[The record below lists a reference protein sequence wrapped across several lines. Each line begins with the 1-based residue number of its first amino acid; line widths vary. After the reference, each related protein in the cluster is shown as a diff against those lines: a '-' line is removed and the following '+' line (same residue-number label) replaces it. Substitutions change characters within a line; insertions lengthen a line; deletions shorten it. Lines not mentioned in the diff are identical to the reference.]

1 MAKCAVSPAR
11 KYLTQTISVTRSGN
25 RQRLLER
32 ALLDFKELCLIP
44 TWPQVFFLKNL
55 LPPPICVE
63 LCTMD
68 GTYDLWMVK
77 LQIPFSARSAS
88 TSSQPPGKSMS
99 TKLWKAGLKAS
110 LTLLCKHVGQALS
123 QNAVLKGS
131 NHVDAESSI
140 QRLNSLEAVNYNQ
153 YKLVGFVKNVQA
165 TVPGQM

>member
-11 KYLTQTISVTRSGN
+11 KYLTQKISVTRSGN

-32 ALLDFKELCLIP
+32 ALFDFKELCLVP

-68 GTYDLWMVK
+68 GTYDLWMVN

-99 TKLWKAGLKAS
+99 TKLWKAGLNAS
-110 LTLLCKHVGQALS
+110 LTLLCKHVGHAFK
-123 QNAVLKGS
+123 AM
-131 NHVDAESSI
+131 DADESK
-140 QRLNSLEAVNYNQ
+140 RFHKML
-153 YKLVGFVKNVQA
+153 F
-165 TVPGQM
+165 